1 MRTPW
6 RPLSGWGGVRLRVMA
21 LVAAGLALGAFVAIG
36 TGSAVP
42 RGEPPQLYVE
52 APERGLVGRPLDVFV
67 SVDRPVTV
75 RMRYAETVVE
85 EVTQD
90 LRVSLLAEAGTWP
103 LEIEAEDA
111 SGRVGRVERQVEGVW
126 APEPTLE
133 AAPTLTVGDALAVHL
148 TWPQR
153 ATSGPT
159 AADTAH
165 VVEAFIELDGERLP
179 AYDGGQRLDA
189 LVALPLR
196 ASPGERSLRAVLID
210 EFGEEHEVY
219 ASVLV
224 EANPNPVQELRVAAR
239 TLAVVTPEGRELEAA
254 TLARAFDAVGPEPRW
269 AKPFLLPLE
278 GRHTSAFGLPRRYAP
293 GGAVSYHLGTDI
305 AAPTG
310 TPILAT
316 NEGVVLVAGMYPIK
330 GGLVVLDHGF
340 GVTSLYFHQ
349 SALAVAVGDVVEHGE
364 VIGYV
369 GSTGLST
376 GPHLH
381 WEMRVDGEPTAP
393 LAWVD
398 RRWPGGPLVPTAEVA
413 E

>member
-6 RPLSGWGGVRLRVMA
+6 RALLGPSGAPLRVMV
-21 LVAAGLALGAFVAIG
+21 LVATGLALGAFVAIG
-36 TGSAVP
+36 MGSAVP

-67 SVDRPVTV
+67 SVDTPATV
-75 RMRYAETVVE
+75 RVRYAETLVE

-90 LRVSLLAEAGTWP
+90 LRVSLLAEAGTWL

-111 SGRVGRVERQVEGVW
+111 RGRVGRLERLVSGLW
-126 APEPTLE
+126 PPEPRLQVAE
-133 AAPTLTVGDALAVHL
+133 RLTVGDALAVHL
-148 TWPQR
+148 TWAHENASEP
-153 ATSGPT
+153 
-159 AADTAH
+159 AAR
-165 VVEAFIELDGERLP
+165 VLEAFVELDGERLP
-179 AYDGGQRLDA
+179 AFHGEQRLDA
-189 LVALPLR
+189 LAALPLR

-210 EFGEEHEVY
+210 ELGERHEFR

-224 EANPNPVQELRVAAR
+224 EANPNPVQELRVAAS
-239 TLAVVTPEGRELEAA
+239 TLALVTPEGRALEAA

-349 SALAVAVGDVVEHGE
+349 SALAVAVGDVVERGQ

-398 RRWPGGPLVPTAEVA
+398 RRWPGGPLVTTSEVG